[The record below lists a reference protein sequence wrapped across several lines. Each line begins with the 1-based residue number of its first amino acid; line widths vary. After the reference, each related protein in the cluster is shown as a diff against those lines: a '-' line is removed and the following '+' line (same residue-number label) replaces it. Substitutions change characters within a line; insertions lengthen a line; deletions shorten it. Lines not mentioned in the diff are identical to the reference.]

1 MLFWCCFSHQSTH
14 VQAHQQS
21 WPKDYMRQ
29 AGSLFINESARQN
42 ESARIQ
48 LTSCNSETNSAELTI
63 DHRVGFK
70 TMQNNDATNEPAHL
84 LQSSPYLLL
93 AAFVLV
99 LSSV

>member
-1 MLFWCCFSHQSTH
+1 
-14 VQAHQQS
+14 
-21 WPKDYMRQ
+21 MRQ

-48 LTSCNSETNSAELTI
+48 LTSCNSETNSTELTI

-84 LQSSPYLLL
+84 HVIISLFIVSSMCVGGIVAGLID
-93 AAFVLV
+93 FCKIH
-99 LSSV
+99 S